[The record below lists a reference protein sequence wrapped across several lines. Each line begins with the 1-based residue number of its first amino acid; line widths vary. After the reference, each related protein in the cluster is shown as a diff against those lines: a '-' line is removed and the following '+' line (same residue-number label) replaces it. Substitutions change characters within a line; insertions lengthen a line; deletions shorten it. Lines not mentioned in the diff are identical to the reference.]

1 MIRCRECG
9 QLIVDGAS
17 SPSEED
23 AAESREQAVTSALL
37 ASLPSVEPE
46 RETQIELDD
55 EDDLFDEDTVPEPAA
70 DDVPPAAE
78 GPESATRRRFSGR
91 HAAYAAAVLAVA
103 GLAAFLLFGP
113 KRRPAEFRKALSA
126 PEERLAC
133 VLFLD
138 RERVAAGSASGNVFM
153 WDVKSG
159 KRWRLKH
166 LTNRPILCLALSP
179 DGFLSAGEEGGTLA
193 GWQLGSKEAYVI
205 PNFPAAV
212 NAIAIRAPA
221 KQKFELAVGLADGV
235 LVFRGMQAAHF
246 ESGHTRVK
254 EILFDPLSQYFVSA
268 GSEGGVAWW
277 DISSHKLLKSVKAH
291 EAEIGGLAIS
301 ADGKLVASGDW
312 NGKIRLWDPDQMR
325 PIAAL
330 SQPDAV
336 SGMAFVGE
344 ALVTGSWDGRL
355 RFFSTTKKVLLA
367 EIDTGSPIAALAV
380 STDGRH
386 LATVSGGQSVEIW
399 RNPLR

>member
-1 MIRCRECG
+1 
-9 QLIVDGAS
+9 
-17 SPSEED
+17 
-23 AAESREQAVTSALL
+23 
-37 ASLPSVEPE
+37 
-46 RETQIELDD
+46 
-55 EDDLFDEDTVPEPAA
+55 
-70 DDVPPAAE
+70 
-78 GPESATRRRFSGR
+78 
-91 HAAYAAAVLAVA
+91 
-103 GLAAFLLFGP
+103 
-113 KRRPAEFRKALSA
+113 
-126 PEERLAC
+126 
-133 VLFLD
+133 
-138 RERVAAGSASGNVFM
+138 M